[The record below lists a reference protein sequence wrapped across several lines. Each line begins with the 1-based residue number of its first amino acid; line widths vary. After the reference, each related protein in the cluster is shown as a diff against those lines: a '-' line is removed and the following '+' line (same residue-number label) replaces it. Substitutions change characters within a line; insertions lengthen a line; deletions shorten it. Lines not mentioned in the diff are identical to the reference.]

1 MTEVSCIILCMTLL
15 AGIGAVVVLTSNLF
29 EQREHLKVRVKEL
42 EAQLEPIKEDS
53 ERLEW
58 ILSWA
63 TVEDVGD
70 DDYVPGVIFDED
82 MGRELRGLTEDMERE
97 LRGLAFECTT
107 IDFIDA
113 AIQRRNNVLAA
124 TEEDDG

>member
-82 MGRELRGLTEDMERE
+82 MERE